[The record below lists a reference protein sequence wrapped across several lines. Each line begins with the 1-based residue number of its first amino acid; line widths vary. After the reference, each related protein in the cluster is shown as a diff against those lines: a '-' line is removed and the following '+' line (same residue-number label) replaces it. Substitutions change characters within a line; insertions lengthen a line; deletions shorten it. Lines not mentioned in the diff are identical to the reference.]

1 MDNRNTPLVERW
13 GGGGQQFIITR
24 MINVDSKKGRTDRQT
39 DRHSGERRR
48 RGKEI
53 TIEKKGRISKTED

>member
-13 GGGGQQFIITR
+13 GGGGQQFNITR
-24 MINVDSKKGRTDRQT
+24 MINVDSKKGRT

-53 TIEKKGRISKTED
+53 TIETKGRISKTED